1 EKCWQEV
8 FIMENSNENGIVRV
22 NIKISKKIKEFF
34 ENKSAETGISQSAL
48 MDMALQE
55 YMEQKKAIEFS
66 NDLDKYIQMLK
77 K

>member
-1 EKCWQEV
+1 
-8 FIMENSNENGIVRV
+8 MENSNENGIVRV

-48 MDMALQE
+48 MAMALQE